1 MAQYIEV
8 VSVTAPAQAQQG
20 TRVDVAMKLKNIYS
34 VPISIYGVITPWDGT
49 RVLLVTYLTTQLGT
63 LNPGATMDISGYFT
77 MPGVNVTVQC
87 WGYWYGSDDVYHFD
101 DEKIATVTL
110 QTVASG
116 TIIAKTINY
125 DGISAPIPSYN
136 IRQGSSVQLRV
147 SVRNDMTSAQ
157 RLGIAIVVVTP
168 SGAVVYTY
176 TDWEEWPYTGAGN
189 THEFV
194 ARPNFILGTVG
205 EYRIRIDAY
214 VYPEGT
220 VCIDSYDGVL
230 CTVIPQ
236 EIPTGLKNTS
246 LNVVLDYYDYF
257 ASVPYVLS
265 YEYKGKAQGGTIQVE
280 LGTGVAPWFTPE
292 VALGPVA
299 YSFAKKDDWDWV
311 AQDRSFMLPDTVRRG
326 QTYSARVTLRT
337 ADGVE
342 DKDTDYT
349 ALRVVDPAVPS
360 TELKDLAIIT
370 PYRDYN
376 LGEKLPITL
385 SYRYKGVTQS
395 GQMSVLIGKG
405 VIFSTAYTYPVQE
418 ITFDRADALATVT
431 EDIEVT
437 LPLTLDP
444 GQVYSVKIVLE
455 TSDGKRDDE
464 VKGSAFKIDSAA
476 TPEDPGVGEYRV
488 VKDYAYPA
496 AETYVGEASQCT
508 YEFNIPMAQMPG
520 MDWISGQVIDEH
532 EEEAKKHGSQMLHLK
547 VSERDHGLTSK
558 DYLVVATA
566 TVPEETAGQE
576 YSTQG
581 IVSLRRVTPMFAQVI
596 WAAIILGVLAIIF
609 IFGVAYTI
617 KETRAFLWGEEGQP
631 PAQWGETVGVLLIM
645 GLMMAMVTAMPKA
658 TEWVETGTTK
668 LVKKGREKIKEK
680 VKWHG

>member
-1 MAQYIEV
+1 MALVAKIVEV
-8 VSVTAPAQAQQG
+8 AAPASASAG
-20 TRVDVAMKLKNIYS
+20 ETVLVDVKVKNLGLAPGGYNYI
-34 VPISIYGVITPWDGT
+34 IITG
-49 RVLLVTYLTTQLGT
+49 LLEYDSTQIPFESDYRNVAPQETTVFQV
-63 LNPGATMDISGYFT
+63 SFT
-77 MPGVNVTVQC
+77 MPSRSVKMTV
-87 WGYWYGSDDVYHFD
+87 WIWYWDGSKWVDDD
-101 DEKIATVTL
+101 IAYANISLAAETRA
-110 QTVASG
+110 AS
-116 TIIAKTINY
+116 IVAKTISY
-125 DGISAPIPSYN
+125 DGINVSFPVGHIP
-136 IRQGSSVQLRV
+136 QGSSVQLRV

-157 RLGIAIVVVTP
+157 RLGIAMVVVDP

-176 TDWEEWPYTGAGN
+176 TDWEEWPYTGAGK

-194 ARPNFILGTVG
+194 ARANFILGKVG
-205 EYRIRIDAY
+205 EYRIRVDAY

-220 VCIDSYDGVL
+220 VSTDSYDGVL

-265 YEYKGKAQGGTIQVE
+265 YEYKGKAQSGTLLLE
-280 LGTGVAPWFTPE
+280 LGTGLAPFFTPE
-292 VALGPVA
+292 AAIGPVT
-299 YSFAKKDDWDWV
+299 YSFAKKDEYTRV
-311 AQDRSFMLPDTVRRG
+311 TESRSFILPSTVQRG
-326 QTYSARVTLRT
+326 QTYSVRVTLTT
-337 ADGVE
+337 ADGISDNDV
-342 DKDTDYT
+342 DYT
-349 ALRVVDPAVPS
+349 ALRVLDITVPS
-360 TELKDLAIIT
+360 TELRDLAVT
-370 PYRDYN
+370 TSYRDYN

-405 VIFSTAYTYPVQE
+405 VIFSTVYTYPVQE
-418 ITFDRADALATVT
+418 ITFDHADALATVT

-444 GQVYSVKIVLE
+444 GQVYSVKVVLE

-476 TPEDPGVGEYRV
+476 TPEDPGVGQYRV
-488 VKDYAYPA
+488 VKDYTYPY

-520 MDWISGQVIDEH
+520 MDWISKKILDAH
-532 EEEAKKHGSQMLHLK
+532 EEEVEEQGSRMLHIK
-547 VSERDHGLTSK
+547 VSERDQGLTSK

-566 TVPEETAGQE
+566 TVPKETAGQE
-576 YSTQG
+576 YTTQG
-581 IVSLRRVTPMFAQVI
+581 IVSLRRVTPQLAPAI
-596 WAAIILGVLAIIF
+596 WAAIILGVLAVIF

-617 KETRAFLWGEEGQP
+617 KETRTFLWGEDGE
-631 PAQWGETVGVLLIM
+631 PAAGWGETVGILLIM

-668 LVKKGREKIKEK
+668 LVKKGKAKIEEK
-680 VKWHG
+680 VK

>member
-1 MAQYIEV
+1 MALVAKIVEV
-8 VSVTAPAQAQQG
+8 VAPASASAG
-20 TRVDVAMKLKNIYS
+20 ETVLVDVKVKNLGLAPGGYNYI
-34 VPISIYGVITPWDGT
+34 IITG
-49 RVLLVTYLTTQLGT
+49 LLEYDSTQIPFESDYRNVAPQETTVFQV
-63 LNPGATMDISGYFT
+63 SFT
-77 MPGVNVTVQC
+77 MPSRSVKMTV
-87 WGYWYGSDDVYHFD
+87 WIWYWDGSKWVDDD
-101 DEKIATVTL
+101 IAYANISLAAETRA
-110 QTVASG
+110 AS
-116 TIIAKTINY
+116 IVAKTISY
-125 DGISAPIPSYN
+125 DGINVSFPVDHIL
-136 IRQGSSVQLRV
+136 QGSSVQLRV

-157 RLGIAIVVVTP
+157 RLGIAMMVVDP

-176 TDWEEWPYTGAGN
+176 TDWEEWPYTGAGK

-194 ARPNFILGTVG
+194 ARPNFILGKVG
-205 EYRIRIDAY
+205 EYRIRVDAY

-220 VCIDSYDGVL
+220 VSTDSYDGVL

-265 YEYKGKAQGGTIQVE
+265 YEYKGKAQSGPLLLE
-280 LGTGVAPWFTPE
+280 LGTGLAPFFTPE
-292 VALGPVA
+292 VAIGPVT
-299 YSFAKKDDWDWV
+299 YSFAKKDEYTRV
-311 AQDRSFMLPDTVRRG
+311 TENRSFILPSTVQRG
-326 QTYSARVTLRT
+326 QTYSVRVTLTT
-337 ADGVE
+337 ADGISDNDV
-342 DKDTDYT
+342 DYT
-349 ALRVVDPAVPS
+349 ALRVLDITVPS
-360 TELKDLAIIT
+360 TELRDLAIT
-370 PYRDYN
+370 TSYRDYN
-376 LGEKLPITL
+376 LGERLPITL

-405 VIFSTAYTYPVQE
+405 VIFSTVYTYPVQE

-444 GQVYSVKIVLE
+444 GQVYSVKVVLE

-476 TPEDPGVGEYRV
+476 TPEDPGVEEYRV

-520 MDWISGQVIDEH
+520 MDWISQKIIDSH
-532 EEEAKKHGSQMLHLK
+532 EEEVVKQGSRMLHLK
-547 VSERDHGLTSK
+547 VSERERGLASK

-581 IVSLRRVTPMFAQVI
+581 IVSLRRVTPMFAQMI

-631 PAQWGETVGVLLIM
+631 PAQWGETVGMLLIM

-668 LVKKGREKIKEK
+668 LVKKGKARIEEK
-680 VKWHG
+680 VK